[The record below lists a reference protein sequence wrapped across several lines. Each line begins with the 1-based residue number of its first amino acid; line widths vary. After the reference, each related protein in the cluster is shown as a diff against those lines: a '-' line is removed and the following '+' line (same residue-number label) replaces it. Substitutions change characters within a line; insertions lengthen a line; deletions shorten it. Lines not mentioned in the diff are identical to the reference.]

1 MKASKKR
8 YDSKWKVT
16 RIAVGDYALLTEIS
30 RRAGVSM
37 AEALHKLITRQPEPK
52 PEPAQIPMPAFQVIG
67 KPAIQV
73 APVTVTA
80 VNGAGAEHSAYLIEP
95 KEVIYG

>member
-16 RIAVGDYALLTEIS
+16 RIALGDYALLKELS

-37 AEALHKLITRQPEPK
+37 AEALHKLITRP
-52 PEPAQIPMPAFQVIG
+52 
-67 KPAIQV
+67 
-73 APVTVTA
+73 
-80 VNGAGAEHSAYLIEP
+80 
-95 KEVIYG
+95 